1 MLLNAIETM
10 LVNNPARRMVQRFYE
25 TPLLLR
31 MANRLDEKRTLEIG
45 CGQGFGMEIILRQF
59 GAATVSGI
67 DLDPR
72 MVARAQKRIAPYA
85 GRADVSVGDVTEIQ
99 ADDESFDAVFD
110 FGVIHHVPFWDDAI
124 SEVRRVLKPG
134 GIFVFEEVSRQALDR
149 WIYRTFLD
157 HPAENRFTTREFVAA
172 LESRGITV
180 ANNLVSFCFGD
191 FFAGVGRIPGP
202 NPLVSYPEP
211 RSTI

>member
-1 MLLNAIETM
+1 MLLNAVETI

-31 MANRLDEKRTLEIG
+31 MTHRLDQKRVLEIG

-85 GRADVSVGDVTEIQ
+85 GRADVSVGDVTAIQ

-110 FGVIHHVPFWDDAI
+110 FGVIHHVPFWEDAI

-157 HPAENRFTTREFVAA
+157 HPAENRFTAREFVAV
-172 LESRGITV
+172 LERCGIKV
-180 ANNLVSFCFGD
+180 ANNLASFCFGD

-202 NPLVSYPEP
+202 NPLE
-211 RSTI
+211 